1 MDVEKVNTSQTT
13 ETWTDGP
20 RRETP
25 ETRWSLIFACEQSKD
40 DESATEAVPGDGG
53 PVCDGPRGDRRCEE
67 GTESPSEYPSVCQ
80 SKNTVSVIV
89 RTLASRETAGD
100 AAAVCATAEPEE
112 VTCDNPTAAKHT
124 GKVITTKVTINSLT
138 VTFKEAMVAEGFF
151 KGY

>member
-1 MDVEKVNTSQTT
+1 MDVEKVDTSQTI

-40 DESATEAVPGDGG
+40 DKSATEARPGDGG
-53 PVCDGPRGDRRCEE
+53 TVCDAPYGDRRCEE
-67 GTESPSEYPSVCQ
+67 GTESASEYPNVCQ

-89 RTLASRETAGD
+89 RTLASRETPAD
-100 AAAVCATAEPEE
+100 ATAVCATAEPAD
-112 VTCDNPTAAKHT
+112 VICDNPTAAKHT
-124 GKVITTKVTINSLT
+124 EKVITTKVTINSLT